1 MGLKFFDLFA
11 GVGGFRLG
19 MERAGHECIGSCEWD
34 KHARETYKK
43 NFGSYPEYDDAK
55 DLHPQSLP
63 YFDVLCAGFPCQAFS
78 IAGKR
83 LGFEDTRGTIFFEI
97 ARIAKEK
104 RPSYLFLENVK
115 GLLSH
120 DKGRTF
126 STIIST
132 LDEMG
137 YDAEWQVLNS
147 KYFVPQNR
155 ERIFIVGHLRDRRT
169 RKVFPLGDF
178 NEISDKKKLR
188 EEELSRSRS
197 HSSAINANY
206 YKGPDGKRTL
216 VQVGNID
223 TKGHNSLWGRVY
235 DPNFIGPSLN
245 ANGGGM
251 GAKTGLFAIRDETI
265 KPKLLGNIPIPFM
278 KRRNEP
284 KQSDICDYLRNNK
297 NISMYK
303 LALKTQITKTQL
315 EHYFRKDSS
324 GALPNKDDWLKL
336 KKVLNFDDTY
346 DEIMTDYMEDLMTYE
361 MTTRVYDSTG
371 ISPTLTSGEKL
382 ITEEPKKSEDSKT
395 GLFAI
400 PTLTPDRLE
409 KRQMGRRFKED
420 GEPAFTLNTQ
430 DRHGIFDG
438 TRIRKLTP
446 KECERL
452 QGFPD
457 NWTIGSDTQRYRQCG
472 NAVTVD
478 VVEYIAKELRLG

>member
-11 GVGGFRLG
+11 GIGGFRLG
-19 MERAGHECIGSCEWD
+19 MERAGHECVGSCEWD

-83 LGFEDTRGTIFFEI
+83 MGFEDTRGTIFFEI

-104 RPSYLFLENVK
+104 RPPYLFLENVK

-126 STIIST
+126 DTIIST

-155 ERIFIVGHLRDRRT
+155 ERIFIVGHLRGERT
-169 RKVFPLGDF
+169 RQVFPLGDYDQQTTKKIKRVGGYSQCSAVYDTDGLSPT
-178 NEISDKKKLR
+178 ISACT
-188 EEELSRSRS
+188 
-197 HSSAINANY
+197 HGYAI
-206 YKGPDGKRTL
+206 
-216 VQVGNID
+216 GNISV
-223 TKGHNSLWGRVY
+223 K
-235 DPNFIGPSLN
+235 
-245 ANGGGM
+245 A
-251 GAKTGLFAIRDETI
+251 
-265 KPKLLGNIPIPFM
+265 
-278 KRRNEP
+278 
-284 KQSDICDYLRNNK
+284 C
-297 NISMYK
+297 
-303 LALKTQITKTQL
+303 
-315 EHYFRKDSS
+315 
-324 GALPNKDDWLKL
+324 
-336 KKVLNFDDTY
+336 
-346 DEIMTDYMEDLMTYE
+346 
-361 MTTRVYDSTG
+361 
-371 ISPTLTSGEKL
+371 
-382 ITEEPKKSEDSKT
+382 
-395 GLFAI
+395 
-400 PTLTPDRLE
+400 LTPDREE

-420 GEPAFTLNTQ
+420 GEPAFTVNTQ
-430 DRHGIFDG
+430 DRHGVMIDTTMVYMSNTNANMKQRIQERTESWTLG
-438 TRIRKLTP
+438 TGTDFGIKEGIRIRRLTP

-457 NWTIGSDTQRYRQCG
+457 DWTIGSDTQRYKQCG

>member
-1 MGLKFFDLFA
+1 MEESIMTQYVRWREKLKFFDLFA
-11 GVGGFRLG
+11 GIGGFRLG

-83 LGFEDTRGTIFFEI
+83 MGFEDTRGTIFFEI

-104 RPSYLFLENVK
+104 RPPYLFLENVR

-126 STIIST
+126 DTIIST

-155 ERIFIVGHLRDRRT
+155 ERIFIVGHLRDRSS

-178 NEISDKKKLR
+178 DSEIDKQKLTQ
-188 EEELSRSRS
+188 
-197 HSSAINANY
+197 I
-206 YKGPDGKRTL
+206 
-216 VQVGNID
+216 GNID

-251 GAKTGLFAIRDETI
+251 GAKTGLFAVDMVYMANTNANMKQREQERTETWTLGTGNDFGIRE
-265 KPKLLGNIPIPFM
+265 GM
-278 KRRNEP
+278 
-284 KQSDICDYLRNNK
+284 
-297 NISMYK
+297 
-303 LALKTQITKTQL
+303 
-315 EHYFRKDSS
+315 
-324 GALPNKDDWLKL
+324 
-336 KKVLNFDDTY
+336 
-346 DEIMTDYMEDLMTYE
+346 
-361 MTTRVYDSTG
+361 
-371 ISPTLTSGEKL
+371 
-382 ITEEPKKSEDSKT
+382 
-395 GLFAI
+395 
-400 PTLTPDRLE
+400 
-409 KRQMGRRFKED
+409 
-420 GEPAFTLNTQ
+420 
-430 DRHGIFDG
+430 
-438 TRIRKLTP
+438 RIRRLMP
-446 KECERL
+446 IECERL

-457 NWTIGSDTQRYRQCG
+457 NWTIGSDTQRYKQCG

-478 VVEYIAKELRLG
+478 VVEYIAKELRL

>member
-11 GVGGFRLG
+11 GIGGFRLG

-104 RPSYLFLENVK
+104 RPPYLFLENVK

-126 STIIST
+126 DTIIST

-155 ERIFIVGHLRDRRT
+155 ERIFIVGHLRDRSS

-178 NEISDKKKLR
+178 DEISDKKKLTQ
-188 EEELSRSRS
+188 
-197 HSSAINANY
+197 I
-206 YKGPDGKRTL
+206 
-216 VQVGNID
+216 GNID

-251 GAKTGLFAIRDETI
+251 GAKT
-265 KPKLLGNIPIPFM
+265 
-278 KRRNEP
+278 
-284 KQSDICDYLRNNK
+284 
-297 NISMYK
+297 
-303 LALKTQITKTQL
+303 
-315 EHYFRKDSS
+315 
-324 GALPNKDDWLKL
+324 
-336 KKVLNFDDTY
+336 V
-346 DEIMTDYMEDLMTYE
+346 
-361 MTTRVYDSTG
+361 
-371 ISPTLTSGEKL
+371 
-382 ITEEPKKSEDSKT
+382 
-395 GLFAI
+395 LFAI

-420 GEPAFTLNTQ
+420 GEPAFTVNTQ
-430 DRHGIFDG
+430 DRHGVYDG
-438 TRIRKLTP
+438 IKIRKLTP
-446 KECERL
+446 TECERL

-457 NWTIGSDTQRYRQCG
+457 DWTIGSDTQRYKQCG

>member
-11 GVGGFRLG
+11 GIGGFRLG

-34 KHARETYKK
+34 KYARETYKK

-104 RPSYLFLENVK
+104 RPPYLFLENVK

-126 STIIST
+126 DTIIST

-155 ERIFIVGHLRDRRT
+155 ERVFIVGHLRGRRS
-169 RKVFPLGDF
+169 RQVFPLGDF
-178 NEISDKKKLR
+178 DKETDKQKLKQ
-188 EEELSRSRS
+188 
-197 HSSAINANY
+197 I
-206 YKGPDGKRTL
+206 
-216 VQVGNID
+216 GNID
-223 TKGHNSLWGRVY
+223 TKGNNSLWGRVY

-251 GAKTGLFAIRDETI
+251 GAKTGLFAIVNDR
-265 KPKLLGNIPIPFM
+265 KG
-278 KRRNEP
+278 
-284 KQSDICDYLRNNK
+284 LREVQRSTCIDAN
-297 NISMYK
+297 
-303 LALKTQITKTQL
+303 
-315 EHYFRKDSS
+315 YFKGHDFHGARTMIAHSSS
-324 GALPNKDDWLKL
+324 GRSWGREERIKIGEANTL
-336 KKVLNFDDTY
+336 
-346 DEIMTDYMEDLMTYE
+346 
-361 MTTRVYDSTG
+361 STG
-371 ISPTLTSGEKL
+371 
-382 ITEEPKKSEDSKT
+382 
-395 GLFAI
+395 
-400 PTLTPDRLE
+400 
-409 KRQMGRRFKED
+409 D
-420 GEPAFTLNTQ
+420 GCRNQSSVNYVIDYTK
-430 DRHGIFDG
+430 
-438 TRIRKLTP
+438 IRKLTP

-457 NWTIGSDTQRYRQCG
+457 DWTIGSDTQRYKQCG

>member
-11 GVGGFRLG
+11 GIGGFRLG

-104 RPSYLFLENVK
+104 RPPYLFLENVR

-126 STIIST
+126 DTIIST

-155 ERIFIVGHLRDRRT
+155 ERIFIIGHLRDRSS
-169 RKVFPLGDF
+169 RKVFPLGDYDQQTTKKIKRVGGYSQCSAVYDTDGLSPT
-178 NEISDKKKLR
+178 ISACTHGYAIGNISVKDTTMVYM
-188 EEELSRSRS
+188 SN
-197 HSSAINANY
+197 INANM
-206 YKGPDGKRTL
+206 KQRIQERTESWTL
-216 VQVGNID
+216 GTGTDFGI
-223 TKGHNSLWGRVY
+223 RE
-235 DPNFIGPSLN
+235 
-245 ANGGGM
+245 GM
-251 GAKTGLFAIRDETI
+251 
-265 KPKLLGNIPIPFM
+265 
-278 KRRNEP
+278 
-284 KQSDICDYLRNNK
+284 
-297 NISMYK
+297 
-303 LALKTQITKTQL
+303 
-315 EHYFRKDSS
+315 
-324 GALPNKDDWLKL
+324 
-336 KKVLNFDDTY
+336 
-346 DEIMTDYMEDLMTYE
+346 
-361 MTTRVYDSTG
+361 
-371 ISPTLTSGEKL
+371 
-382 ITEEPKKSEDSKT
+382 
-395 GLFAI
+395 
-400 PTLTPDRLE
+400 
-409 KRQMGRRFKED
+409 
-420 GEPAFTLNTQ
+420 
-430 DRHGIFDG
+430 
-438 TRIRKLTP
+438 RIRRLTP

-457 NWTIGSDTQRYRQCG
+457 NWTIGSDTQRYKQCG

-478 VVEYIAKELRLG
+478 VVEYIAKELRL

>member
-11 GVGGFRLG
+11 GIGGFRLG

-34 KHARETYKK
+34 KYSRETYKK

-104 RPSYLFLENVK
+104 RPPYLLLENVK

-126 STIIST
+126 ATIIST

-155 ERIFIVGHLRDRRT
+155 ERIFIVGHLRDRSS

-197 HSSAINANY
+197 HSSAIDANY

-251 GAKTGLFAIRDETI
+251 GAKTGLFAVDMVYMANTNANMKQREQERTETWTLGTGNDFGIRE
-265 KPKLLGNIPIPFM
+265 GM
-278 KRRNEP
+278 
-284 KQSDICDYLRNNK
+284 
-297 NISMYK
+297 
-303 LALKTQITKTQL
+303 
-315 EHYFRKDSS
+315 
-324 GALPNKDDWLKL
+324 
-336 KKVLNFDDTY
+336 
-346 DEIMTDYMEDLMTYE
+346 
-361 MTTRVYDSTG
+361 
-371 ISPTLTSGEKL
+371 
-382 ITEEPKKSEDSKT
+382 
-395 GLFAI
+395 
-400 PTLTPDRLE
+400 
-409 KRQMGRRFKED
+409 
-420 GEPAFTLNTQ
+420 
-430 DRHGIFDG
+430 
-438 TRIRKLTP
+438 RIRRLMP
-446 KECERL
+446 IECERL

>member
-11 GVGGFRLG
+11 GIGGFRLG
-19 MERAGHECIGSCEWD
+19 MEKAGHQCIGSCEWD
-34 KHARETYKK
+34 KYARETYKK

-55 DLHPQSLP
+55 NLHPESLP

-104 RPSYLFLENVK
+104 RPPYLFLENVK

-126 STIIST
+126 ATIIST

-155 ERIFIVGHLRDRRT
+155 ERIFIVGHSRDRHT
-169 RKVFPLGDF
+169 RKIFPLG
-178 NEISDKKKLR
+178 EISKVSDKKKLR
-188 EEELSRSRS
+188 KEELSRSRS
-197 HSSAINANY
+197 HSSAIDANY

-251 GAKTGLFAIRDETI
+251 GAKTGLFVVDANYYKGGGSRTMIALTERRTEEAKQIRKEMMKKGKDWSPRRGKELV
-265 KPKLLGNIPIPFM
+265 PRDDYLGNCLTAGQS
-278 KRRNEP
+278 NER
-284 KQSDICDYLRNNK
+284 YL
-297 NISMYK
+297 
-303 LALKTQITKTQL
+303 
-315 EHYFRKDSS
+315 
-324 GALPNKDDWLKL
+324 
-336 KKVLNFDDTY
+336 
-346 DEIMTDYMEDLMTYE
+346 TDG
-361 MTTRVYDSTG
+361 S
-371 ISPTLTSGEKL
+371 
-382 ITEEPKKSEDSKT
+382 
-395 GLFAI
+395 
-400 PTLTPDRLE
+400 
-409 KRQMGRRFKED
+409 
-420 GEPAFTLNTQ
+420 
-430 DRHGIFDG
+430 
-438 TRIRKLTP
+438 RIRRLTP

-457 NWTIGSDTQRYRQCG
+457 NWTIGSDTQRYKQCG
-472 NAVTVD
+472 NAVTVP
-478 VVEYIAKELRLG
+478 VVEWIAKELKIG

>member
-11 GVGGFRLG
+11 GIGGFRLG

-78 IAGKR
+78 HAGKR
-83 LGFEDTRGTIFFEI
+83 RGFEDTRGTIFFEI

-104 RPSYLFLENVK
+104 RPPYLFLENVK

-126 STIIST
+126 ATIIST

-155 ERIFIVGHLRDRRT
+155 ERIFIVGHLRDRSS

-188 EEELSRSRS
+188 KEELSRSRS
-197 HSSAINANY
+197 HSSAIDANY

-251 GAKTGLFAIRDETI
+251 GAKTGLFAV
-265 KPKLLGNIPIPFM
+265 
-278 KRRNEP
+278 
-284 KQSDICDYLRNNK
+284 
-297 NISMYK
+297 
-303 LALKTQITKTQL
+303 
-315 EHYFRKDSS
+315 SS
-324 GALPNKDDWLKL
+324 GRSWGRESRVKL
-336 KKVLNFDDTY
+336 GEANGLSCGSGCASQSSANFVNDN
-346 DEIMTDYMEDLMTYE
+346 M
-361 MTTRVYDSTG
+361 
-371 ISPTLTSGEKL
+371 
-382 ITEEPKKSEDSKT
+382 
-395 GLFAI
+395 
-400 PTLTPDRLE
+400 
-409 KRQMGRRFKED
+409 
-420 GEPAFTLNTQ
+420 
-430 DRHGIFDG
+430 
-438 TRIRKLTP
+438 RIRRLTP